1 MNKKETAEKILR
13 HKYLRDRILSVYD
26 DPKWLTDTLK
36 CASGA
41 FGSYAFSRDQ
51 EKRDENRHKLWGKID
66 DALYETVT
74 DLRTA
79 RQDLRE
85 GEDNLSEDFNTRLR
99 IYLRELRRHF
109 GLWRDQVSFELKFGL
124 GAEGVRVDVDGSQIT
139 LWLDA
144 NYLSTVIRTFGRGEQ
159 RSAFA
164 NTNQPHHPFLGM
176 PLALPSLEQNKYL
189 IGSVLNVDTV
199 YDDRLGIDLNVWE
212 CDLVFLKTSNRNYGT
227 ELVPDKSREFVVF
240 TKDITPLHAT
250 HATVEAA
257 VKLYRRRRKARFVK
271 EMDK

>member
-36 CASGA
+36 CAA
-41 FGSYAFSRDQ
+41 DAYGSYGFTRDQ

-66 DALYETVT
+66 EALYQTVT
-74 DLRTA
+74 DLRAA

-109 GLWRDQVSFELKFGL
+109 GLWRDQVSFELKFCL
-124 GAEGVRVDVDGSQIT
+124 PPIETPAKAVGARVDVDRSQIT
-139 LWLDA
+139 LCLDA
-144 NYLSTVIRTFGRGEQ
+144 QYLSTVIRTFGRGEQ

-164 NTNQPHHPFLGM
+164 NTQQPIKPFLGM

-189 IGSVLNVDTV
+189 IGSILNVDTV

-212 CDLVFLKTSNRNYGT
+212 CDLVFLKTSSRNYGT

-240 TKDITPLHAT
+240 TKDITTLHAT
-250 HATVEAA
+250 H
-257 VKLYRRRRKARFVK
+257 
-271 EMDK
+271 

>member
-26 DPKWLTDTLK
+26 DPKWRTDTLK

-66 DALYETVT
+66 DALYGTVKDLHT
-74 DLRTA
+74 AREDLR
-79 RQDLRE
+79 Q
-85 GEDNLSEDFNTRLR
+85 GEDKLSEDFNTRLR

-109 GLWRDQVSFELKFGL
+109 GLWRETVSFELKFGL
-124 GAEGVRVDVDGSQIT
+124 DTDGVRVDVDRSQIT
-139 LWLDA
+139 LCL
-144 NYLSTVIRTFGRGEQ
+144 NVPYLSTVIRTFGRGEE

-164 NTNQPHHPFLGM
+164 RTDQPLRPFLDM
-176 PLALPSLEQNKYL
+176 PLALPTLNQNKNL
-189 IGSVLNVDTV
+189 IGSVLNIDTV

-227 ELVPDKSREFVVF
+227 ELVPDTSREFVVF
-240 TKDITPLHAT
+240 TKDITTLHAT

>member
-36 CASGA
+36 CAA
-41 FGSYAFSRDQ
+41 DAYGSYGFTRDQ
-51 EKRDENRHKLWGKID
+51 EERDKNRHALWGKID
-66 DALYETVT
+66 EALYQTVT

-79 RQDLRE
+79 RQDLRD
-85 GEDNLSEDFNTRLR
+85 GEDNLSEDFYTRLK

-109 GLWRDQVSFELKFGL
+109 GLWRECVGFEVWFGL
-124 GAEGVRVDVDGSQIT
+124 GAEGVRVEVDRSQIT
-139 LWLDA
+139 LHLDA

-164 NTNQPHHPFLGM
+164 NTAQPHRPFLGM

-189 IGSVLNVDTV
+189 IGSILNVDTV
-199 YDDRLGIDLNVWE
+199 YDERLGIDLNVWE

-240 TKDITPLHAT
+240 TKDITTLHAT

>member
-26 DPKWLTDTLK
+26 DPKWRTDTLK

-51 EKRDENRHKLWGKID
+51 EKRDENRHKLWSKID
-66 DALYETVT
+66 GALYETVKDLHT
-74 DLRTA
+74 AREDLR
-79 RQDLRE
+79 Q
-85 GEDNLSEDFNTRLR
+85 GEDKLSEDFNTRLR

-109 GLWRDQVSFELKFGL
+109 GLWRETVSFELKFGL
-124 GAEGVRVDVDGSQIT
+124 DTDGVRVDVDRSQIT
-139 LWLDA
+139 LCL
-144 NYLSTVIRTFGRGEQ
+144 NVPYLSTVIRTFGRGEE

-164 NTNQPHHPFLGM
+164 RTDQPLRPFLDM

-189 IGSVLNVDTV
+189 IGSVLNIDTV

-227 ELVPDKSREFVVF
+227 ELVPDKVREFVVF
-240 TKDITPLHAT
+240 TKDITTLHAT

>member
-13 HKYLRDRILSVYD
+13 YKYLIDRIASVYD
-26 DPKWLTDTLK
+26 DRKWLADTLR
-36 CASGA
+36 CASKSY
-41 FGSYAFSRDQ
+41 GSYAFSRDQ
-51 EKRDENRHKLWGKID
+51 EKRDRNSHQIWRQLDKC
-66 DALYETVT
+66 LYDTVV
-74 DLRTA
+74 DLRDA
-79 RQDLRE
+79 RQDLGE
-85 GEDNLSEDFNTRLR
+85 GEDNLCEDFNTRLR
-99 IYLRELRRHF
+99 VYLRELRRHF
-109 GLWRDQVSFELKFGL
+109 RLWREAVGLELKLGL
-124 GAEGVRVDVDGSQIT
+124 GAESERVDVDGSQIT

-159 RSAFA
+159 GSEFA
-164 NTNQPHHPFLGM
+164 KTDRPIKPFLDL

-189 IGSVLNVDTV
+189 IGSLLNADTV

-227 ELVPDKSREFVVF
+227 ELVPDTSREFVVF
-240 TKDITPLHAT
+240 TKDITTLHAT